1 MSYIKLEECAK
12 FNESIYEVMGI
23 LSDTNDTPYI
33 KGEYFGFFLNRLVRR
48 FLADPNYT
56 QNSFNSAM
64 FNESKKKTLIN
75 ASDSIAAMINRS
87 DPIVSAGELHYAV
100 SAIMFGYFGGAGLGK
115 LPYGVMTYWIGI
127 VERVAA
133 ALDTYNTGGSQRD
146 VTMAFRRQLVIRG
159 VLSNVVRAIN
169 HTWIEPLDGMAHPF
183 WQEGKL
189 TQIEGTK

>member
-12 FNESIYEVMGI
+12 FSESIYEVMGI
-23 LSDTNDTPYI
+23 LSDANDTPYI

-100 SAIMFGYFGGAGLGK
+100 SAIMVGYFGGTGLGK
-115 LPYGVMTYWIGI
+115 LSYGVMTYWIGI
-127 VERVAA
+127 VERVSA

-159 VLSNVVRAIN
+159 VLSNVIRAIN
-169 HTWIEPLDGMAHPF
+169 HTWIESIDGMALPI

-189 TQIEGTK
+189 IYAEGTK